1 MAMQFRLAALGHT
14 MEKGRVV
21 EWLVSEGAPVTEG
34 EPLLTVETDKAAVDV
49 DAPIDGILLKI
60 VGQVD
65 TDYPVGATLA
75 WIGAAGEE
83 IPDEEPAPA
92 AAPEVVAPELR
103 VTPVARRLA
112 ERHGIDADALQ
123 GTGPGGRVTK
133 ADVQQAVETGQPP
146 ADADGA
152 AADRGELVPL
162 TGIQRIAAER
172 LSASWRDT
180 PMVTEGI
187 EVDFTACLAARTERK
202 AAWAEAAG
210 VAGADTVEPTI
221 NDIILKATATALRAH
236 PRLNAAYTADGIRQ
250 FRQINLGVAIDVDG
264 GLVVPVL
271 RGADDLGLAGIA
283 KAVRDLAEKARRHRL
298 GLAELEGGTF
308 TVTNLGGFGIDW
320 FTPVLNPPQCAILGI
335 GRVRRLPVV
344 EGDAIVVRDR
354 ATFVLSFDHR
364 VVDGVPCARFLGHLK
379 ELLENPEPWLG

>member
-1 MAMQFRLAALGHT
+1 MALQFRLAALGHT

-21 EWLVSEGAPVTEG
+21 EWLIGEGEPVKEG

-49 DAPIDGILLKI
+49 DSPIGGILLKI

-75 WIGAAGEE
+75 WIGEAGEE
-83 IPDEEPAPA
+83 IPEDEPAPVA
-92 AAPEVVAPELR
+92 EPEVVAPELR

-112 ERHGIDADALQ
+112 ERHGIDADALE

-133 ADVQQAVETGQPP
+133 ADVQHAVETGRQP
-146 ADADGA
+146 A
-152 AADRGELVPL
+152 AADPSAGAAGDLVAL

-172 LSASWRDT
+172 LTASWRET

-187 EVDFTACLAARTERK
+187 EVDFTAALAARAAGM
-202 AAWAEAAG
+202 AAWAAA
-210 VAGADTVEPTI
+210 ADGVEPTI
-221 NDIILKATATALRAH
+221 NDIILKATATALAAH
-236 PRLNAAYTADGIRQ
+236 PRLNAAYSDGGVRQ
-250 FRQINLGVAIDVDG
+250 FREINLGVAIDVDD
-264 GLVVPVL
+264 GLLVPVL
-271 RGADDLGLAGIA
+271 HGADRLGLAEIA
-283 KAVRDLAEKARRHRL
+283 KAVRGLAAQARQHRL

-308 TVTNLGGFGIDW
+308 TVTNLGGFGVDW
-320 FTPVLNPPQCAILGI
+320 FTPVLNPPQCAILGV
-335 GRVRRLPVV
+335 GRVRRTPVA
-344 EGDAIVVRDR
+344 EGDAVVVRER

-379 ELLENPEPWLG
+379 ELLENPEPWLR

>member
-1 MAMQFRLAALGHT
+1 MALQFRLAALVHT

-21 EWLVSEGAPVTEG
+21 EWLIGEGEPVKEG

-49 DAPIDGILLKI
+49 DSPIAGILLKI

-65 TDYPVGATLA
+65 TDYPVVATLA
-75 WIGAAGEE
+75 WIGEAGEE
-83 IPDEEPAPA
+83 IPEDEPAPVA
-92 AAPEVVAPELR
+92 EPEVVAPELR

-112 ERHGIDADALQ
+112 ERHGIDADALE

-133 ADVQQAVETGQPP
+133 ADVQHAVETGQQP
-146 ADADGA
+146 A
-152 AADRGELVPL
+152 AADRSAGAGGELVAL

-172 LSASWRDT
+172 LSASWRET

-187 EVDFTACLAARTERK
+187 EVDFSAALAARAAGK
-202 AAWAEAAG
+202 AAWAAA
-210 VAGADTVEPTI
+210 ADGVEPTI
-221 NDIILKATATALRAH
+221 NDIILQATATALRAH
-236 PRLNAAYTADGIRQ
+236 PRLNAAYSDGGVRQ
-250 FRQINLGVAIDVDG
+250 FREINLGVAIDVDD

-271 RGADDLGLAGIA
+271 HGADGLGLAEIA
-283 KAVRDLAEKARRHRL
+283 KAVRGLAAQARQHRL

-308 TVTNLGGFGIDW
+308 TVTNLGGCGVDW
-320 FTPVLNPPQCAILGI
+320 VTPVLNPPQCAILGV
-335 GRVRRLPVV
+335 GRVRRTPVADGEV
-344 EGDAIVVRDR
+344 VVVRDC

-379 ELLENPEPWLG
+379 ELLENPEPWLR